1 MATLEVTPRGTV
13 AHLDTTYDSLSEE
26 RLKGLADLLLDAAA
40 KAVPPRLVVDMSQT
54 EFIGS
59 RFVEIVF
66 RAGKR
71 LAERGG
77 SLSIAAPSRFCAEVL
92 RVLELD
98 QVFDI
103 EPSVAEALDRQPG

>member
-13 AHLDTTYDSLSEE
+13 VHLDTTYDSLGEE
-26 RLKGLADLLLDAAA
+26 RLQALAELLLDTAA
-40 KAVPPRLVVDMSQT
+40 KAEPPRLVVDMSRT

-71 LAERGG
+71 LVERGG
-77 SLSIAAPSRFCAEVL
+77 SLAIAAPSRFCAEVL

-98 QVFDI
+98 QVFEI
-103 EPSVAEALDRQPG
+103 ESTVADALSRASS